1 MTKLERKYNFLAFSG
16 DVTFFRS
23 KRSNELK
30 DVDLAI
36 MGVPFDNGVSNRS
49 GTRLGPRSIRELSL
63 LAGSFHYPWN
73 YEITEK
79 FNIIDYGDVGYS
91 VGCNT
96 IDFMIEETYNHAKT
110 ILESGAKLLT
120 IGGDHTIPYGLVRA
134 TSEIFGKLA
143 LLHFDS
149 HGDSNPGVSSEK
161 VYHGTFAYDLQEEGC
176 VDLSK
181 SAQVYIRTS
190 MYDCGYNIIYAN
202 EAFDLGPEGLAQKIK
217 DIIGDTPVYLTFD
230 IDSLDPAFAPGTGT
244 PVIGGP
250 STREA
255 RSLLQHLKG
264 LNIVAA
270 DLVEVNPLYDPTETT
285 SLAAATIAKDLMYL
299 LLDK

>member
-1 MTKLERKYNFLAFSG
+1 MERSYNFLAYGG

-23 KRSNELK
+23 KRTNDLK
-30 DVDLAI
+30 DIDLAI

-49 GTRLGPRSIRELSL
+49 GTRFGPRSIRELSL
-63 LAGSFHYPWN
+63 LVGSFHYPWDE
-73 YEITEK
+73 EITEK
-79 FNIIDYGDVGYS
+79 YHIIDYGDVGYS
-91 VGCNT
+91 VKSDP
-96 IDFMIEETYNHAKT
+96 IRYMMEETYKHAKR
-110 ILESGAKLLT
+110 ILDSGAKLLT
-120 IGGDHTIPYGLVRA
+120 IGGDHTIPYGMVRA
-134 TSEIFGKLA
+134 ASEKYGKLA

-149 HGDSNPGVSSEK
+149 HGDSSPGFSDEK
-161 VYHGTFAYDLQEEGC
+161 VYHGTFAYDLQEEGY
-176 VDLSK
+176 VDMKK

-202 EAFDLGPEGLAQKIK
+202 EAFELGPEALAAKIK
-217 DIIGDTPVYLTFD
+217 DIVGDMPVYLTFD

-255 RSLLQHLKG
+255 RATLRHLQG

-270 DLVEVNPLYDPTETT
+270 DLVEVNPIYDPTEAT
-285 SLAAATIAKDLMYL
+285 SLAAATIAKDLLYL
-299 LLDK
+299 LLEK